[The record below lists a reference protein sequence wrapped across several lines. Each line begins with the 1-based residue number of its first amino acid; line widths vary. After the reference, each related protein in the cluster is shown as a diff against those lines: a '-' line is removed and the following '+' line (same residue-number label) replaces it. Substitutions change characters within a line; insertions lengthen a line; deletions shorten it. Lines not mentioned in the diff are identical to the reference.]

1 MAPKRRNNT
10 ISKHLETPKKNQIRG
25 AAKFCDDNG
34 IKYTKKSLATTF
46 EATRSQV
53 DYALQSAEPRTG
65 RWSESKKDNPKKLSK
80 RDLDRV
86 ERVINDNSSEGH

>member
-1 MAPKRRNNT
+1 MAPKRPVNT
-10 ISKHLETPKKNQIRG
+10 INKHLKTPKKNQIRG

-46 EATRSQV
+46 EATRHQV
-53 DYALQSAEPRTG
+53 DYALQSAELRTR
-65 RWSESKKDNPKKLSK
+65 RWSESKVDNRRKLSE

-86 ERVINDNSSEGH
+86 ERFIDDNGPKGH